1 MRSPLQCRSSGLRSD
16 SRARPAFATCGIH
29 IDLGPSN
36 GGFNTVVLGHGVRLL
51 KVVGSGHAAPP
62 RSQSYEAEAG
72 TLSGG
77 AAIAACTPCSG
88 GFKVGDLGL
97 GANSTVT
104 INNVNVD
111 RDSYYR
117 MQIDSMTIEPRAL
130 SYQVNGGPF
139 QTLNAGGGS
148 FFIPASSTVPVK
160 LNAGSNSILFGNP
173 TIHRTL
179 TG

>member
-139 QTLNAGGGS
+139 QTQRRREFLHS
-148 FFIPASSTVPVK
+148 CEFHRASQVK
-160 LNAGSNSILFGNP
+160 CRVEQHSVRQS
-173 TIHRTL
+173 H
-179 TG
+179 

>member
-1 MRSPLQCRSSGLRSD
+1 VGDGTYYVALFNLNAFPSPMQVKWSTLGFTRASSVRDLWN
-16 SRARPAFATCGIH
+16 H

-51 KVVGSGHAAPP
+51 KVVGSGHAATP

-97 GANSTVT
+97 GANNTIT

-111 RDSYYR
+111 RDGYYS
-117 MQIDSMTIEPRAL
+117 MQIDSMTIGPGAL

-139 QTLNAGGGS
+139 QTLNATRN
-148 FFIPASSTVPVK
+148 ST
-160 LNAGSNSILFGNP
+160 
-173 TIHRTL
+173 
-179 TG
+179 